1 MVVTVRV
8 DDCGEASVIMI
19 EEGLKIVVESFD
31 WPLTLNEMVPVNP
44 PVGVAVIV

>member
-1 MVVTVRV
+1 MVVTVSV
-8 DDCGEASVIMI
+8 DDCGDISVIVI
-19 EEGLKIVVESFD
+19 EEGSKVAVESFD